1 MKTLFAIL
9 YSSEYL
15 KEDIEILKEYLNNEE
30 KEFDQL
36 VFFLKKKNGKART
49 LLTKEFGKYLEE
61 FPIFEEY
68 IEETVEETIQLYIED
83 LHADDYVI
91 IVDGISDDVFSEE
104 EPIQIEE
111 L

>member
-36 VFFLKKKNGKART
+36 VFF
-49 LLTKEFGKYLEE
+49 
-61 FPIFEEY
+61 
-68 IEETVEETIQLYIED
+68 
-83 LHADDYVI
+83 
-91 IVDGISDDVFSEE
+91 S
-104 EPIQIEE
+104 
-111 L
+111 